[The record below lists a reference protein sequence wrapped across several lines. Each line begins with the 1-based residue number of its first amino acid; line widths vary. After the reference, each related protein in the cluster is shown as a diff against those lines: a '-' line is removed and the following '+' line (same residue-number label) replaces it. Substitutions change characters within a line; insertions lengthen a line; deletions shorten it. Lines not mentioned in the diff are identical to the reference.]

1 MNHII
6 GLDIGGANLKAAH
19 SDGPCRSRS
28 FPLWKSPELLT
39 GELSKLIGDW
49 LPCAGLA
56 VTMTG
61 ELADCFESKAEGVD
75 QILAAVEKAANRT
88 PIAVWQTVG
97 EFVSVETAR
106 EFWQLTAAA
115 NWHAQA
121 TFLGRVAPAGS
132 ALLIDVGST
141 TTDIV
146 PLQDGLP
153 NPTGRTDSERL
164 ISGELVYSGVRRTP
178 LCAVAYSVPI
188 GHGDT
193 GNGYS
198 QLAAELFATTQD
210 VYLLQGDIAEN
221 SDDLD
226 TANGRSA
233 TVADAHNRLA
243 RQFCCDRSEVSLE
256 EAKSIATFLAD
267 VQRQRIT
274 GAMDRVLSTLSPP
287 CSAVIVS
294 GEGSFLT
301 NRILDAHARLKDIPR
316 HSLMEMFSTEAS
328 TAACAFALARLAS
341 ERPGTFTDEQISSL
355 LTP

>member
-19 SDGPCRSRS
+19 SDGPCRSRY
-28 FPLWKSPELLT
+28 FPLWESPERLA
-39 GELSKLIGDW
+39 GELSNLIGDW

-61 ELADCFESKAEGVD
+61 ELADCFESKAEGVN
-75 QILAAVEKAANRT
+75 QILTAVEKAANRT

-97 EFVSVETAR
+97 EFVDAETAR

-121 TFLGRVAPAGS
+121 TFVGRVVPTGS

-141 TTDIV
+141 TTDII

-178 LCAVAYSVPI
+178 LCAVAHSVPI
-188 GHGDT
+188 EHGDT
-193 GNGYS
+193 AKSYS
-198 QLAAELFATTQD
+198 QLAAELFANTLD
-210 VYLLQGDIAEN
+210 VYLLLGDITEN
-221 SDDLD
+221 SEDLE

-233 TVADAHNRLA
+233 TVVNAHNRLA
-243 RQFCCDRSEVSLE
+243 RQLCCDRSEVSLD
-256 EAKSIATFLAD
+256 EARSIATFLAG

-274 GAMDRVLSTLSPP
+274 GAIDRVLSTLSTP
-287 CSAVIVS
+287 CGAVIVS

-301 NRILDAHARLKDIPR
+301 KRILDAHARLKDIPR
-316 HSLMEMFSTEAS
+316 HSLMEMFSVEAS

-341 ERPGTFTDEQISSL
+341 ERPGTFTDEQFSSL